1 MSTRA
6 PFQVLVLPYHQEQ
19 SGVRYAVFRRK
30 ARTGGYWQ
38 FIAGGGDGRETP
50 VRAARREAFEE
61 AGISPRS
68 KLIRLDASAMIPVEH
83 VHGFHW
89 GRDVLVIPEFC
100 FGIEMVD
107 TEIRLSDEHAEFRW
121 LPYTS
126 ALRQLRWDSNRT
138 ALWELDLRLRRELDA
153 ATAERD
159 SHRSRRRYNTR
170 QP

>member
-38 FIAGGGDGRETP
+38 FIAGGGDGRETA

-107 TEIRLSDEHAEFRW
+107 TEIRLSDEHAEFRCGGTPRDGG
-121 LPYTS
+121 LGQTGRKSGECRFSGRNYNGLQTH
-126 ALRQLRWDSNRT
+126 RK
-138 ALWELDLRLRRELDA
+138 LRRD
-153 ATAERD
+153 R
-159 SHRSRRRYNTR
+159 
-170 QP
+170 